1 MGKITVTARDDNH
14 GYAEAIQ
21 IFSKELGRE
30 VRAEEIKLV
39 EVTEKS
45 GFIGIGKKKEFIFE
59 LNETPAAVEE
69 VAVTVDA
76 GLHLMQ
82 TQDLDGYF
90 QIKVKPDGIFLRVVP
105 PNGKGKAVSME
116 AIKQT
121 IQIKEFED
129 VDMQLVERAYKFPDG
144 QPVKIAERKRELD
157 RDADLEAKIAHD
169 KMTAYCTYFPPL
181 GGRKLTLA
189 EALRKLND
197 AGVKFGIDEI
207 KLEKLIRDNTRQ
219 EIQIATGKP
228 AENGTNAQ
236 LRYYFQMPD
245 SNRRVKELE
254 DGSVDYMNL
263 DLVVNVRN
271 GDLLV
276 SKMAATSGIPG
287 TYVTGDEIK
296 PVAGKDVRLP
306 KGKNTEVGI
315 DNMSLFAT
323 ADGQVTME
331 ENRIS
336 ILPVYTVAGD
346 VDLGTGNIQFYGNV
360 VVKGNVQE
368 GFCVKADGDIEIGG
382 NVGAATIEA
391 GGKVLVRKGFQ
402 GKQKGL
408 IKANGDVYIGFI
420 ENGHVITRGN
430 LFVKGAIMHSEI
442 VAKLN
447 VEVEGR
453 GLIVGGT
460 VQSGQDISA
469 KTIGSHL
476 ATPTDILAG
485 VDPEIRQQLD
495 TIVVEIEAGEE
506 NLDKVVKGLDQLHK
520 LERQFGQLPA
530 DKQNIVN
537 QFEATRQHLTEQLN
551 FLNEQREM
559 LSLQLKEQKNGRV
572 KVSDRVYPG
581 VKINIGQAGYRV
593 KDVITH
599 TAFVYDE
606 GDVRTRPL

>member
-1 MGKITVTARDDNH
+1 MRKITVTAKDETH
-14 GYAEAIQ
+14 GYAEALEV
-21 IFSKELGRE
+21 FAKELGRE
-30 VRAEEIKLV
+30 VRVEEIKLV

-45 GFIGIGKKKEFIFE
+45 GFIGIGKKKEFTFE
-59 LNETPAAVEE
+59 FNEESSLDE
-69 VAVTVDA
+69 VAVTMDA
-76 GLHLMQ
+76 NLHLVQ
-82 TQDLDGYF
+82 NQDLDGYF

-105 PNGKGKAVSME
+105 PTGKGKSVSFE
-116 AIKQT
+116 AIRQT
-121 IQIKEFED
+121 IVLKEFED
-129 VDMQLVERAYKFPDG
+129 VDMQLVERIYKFPDG
-144 QPVKIAERKRELD
+144 QPVKIAERKPELD
-157 RDADLEAKIAHD
+157 RNADLEVKIVHD
-169 KMTAYCTYFPPL
+169 KMSAYCTYFPPL
-181 GGRKLTLA
+181 GGRKLNLTDG
-189 EALRKLND
+189 LRKLSE
-197 AGVKFGIDEI
+197 AGVKFGIDEA

-219 EIQIATGKP
+219 EILVATGKP

-236 LRYYFQMPD
+236 LRYYFEMPD

-276 SKMAATSGIPG
+276 SKVAATPGIPG
-287 TYVTGDEIK
+287 TNVIGDEVK

-306 KGKNTEVGI
+306 KGKNTEIGL

-323 ADGQVTME
+323 ADGQVTMD
-331 ENRIS
+331 ENRIA
-336 ILPVYTVAGD
+336 ILPVFTVAGD
-346 VDLGTGNIQFYGNV
+346 VDLETGNIQFFGNV

-368 GFCVKADGDIEIGG
+368 GFVVKADGDVEIGG
-382 NVGAATIEA
+382 NVGAATVEA
-391 GGKVLVRKGFQ
+391 GGKVVVHKGFQ

-408 IKANGDVYIGFI
+408 IKANGDVFIGFI
-420 ENGHVITRGN
+420 ENGHVMTRGN
-430 LFVKGAIMHSEI
+430 LFVKGAVMHSEI

-453 GLIVGGT
+453 GLIVGGI
-460 VQSGQDISA
+460 VQAGQDISA

-476 ATPTDILAG
+476 ATPTEILAG

-520 LERQFGQLPA
+520 IERQIGQLPP
-530 DKQNIVN
+530 DKQIIVN

-551 FLNEQREM
+551 YLNEQREI

-572 KVSDRVYPG
+572 KVMEHIYPG

-593 KDVITH
+593 KDVISH
-599 TAFVYDE
+599 TVFVYDE